1 MFQLLC
7 AVFIGGGTGSVLRWW
22 LGMKLNPVHHAIPI
36 GTLTANLL
44 GAFVIGAGLA
54 WFNRLTGIDPMWK
67 LLITTGFCGG
77 LTTFST
83 FSAEVVFLLQQGRV
97 SWALLN
103 VAVNLLGSFAMT
115 AVASGSSRR
124 PPAAKGVINRQKK
137 TRCLAG
143 FYILLTRC
151 LQSDYVCSRRAF
163 GTVSD
168 FELYALTFSQSFETV
183 GLDCREVYEYI
194 FAAIFRS
201 NETESFGLIKPL
213 NVTFNL
219 RHQNYLYM
227 KNRH

>member
-97 SWALLN
+97 SW
-103 VAVNLLGSFAMT
+103 
-115 AVASGSSRR
+115 
-124 PPAAKGVINRQKK
+124 
-137 TRCLAG
+137 RC
-143 FYILLTRC
+143 
-151 LQSDYVCSRRAF
+151 
-163 GTVSD
+163 
-168 FELYALTFSQSFETV
+168 
-183 GLDCREVYEYI
+183 
-194 FAAIFRS
+194 
-201 NETESFGLIKPL
+201 
-213 NVTFNL
+213 
-219 RHQNYLYM
+219 
-227 KNRH
+227 